1 MNHFIRRFTDTEN
14 KRFLVVVVVVIVFEF
29 FSVGVPVLSC

>member
-14 KRFLVVVVVVIVFEF
+14 KRFLVVVVFIVFEF